1 MQSQKRQNDL
11 CLFPRQ
17 PIQYP
22 VIQVYAPTS
31 NAEEAQVERFNEDL
45 QDLSYF
51 TLMQTLTTPY
61 SYLAIFSSPIWYFL
75 PPLIR
80 HYSNI
85 EE

>member
-1 MQSQKRQNDL
+1 MQSQKQNDL
-11 CLFPRQ
+11 HLFPSK
-17 PIQYP
+17 PFNTT
-22 VIQVYAPTS
+22 VIQVYAPIS
-31 NAEEAQVERFNEDL
+31 NAEEPQVERFNEDL

-51 TLMQTLTTPY
+51 TLMQTLTSPY

-75 PPLIR
+75 PLLIK

>member
-1 MQSQKRQNDL
+1 MQSQKQNDL
-11 CLFPRQ
+11 RLFPSK
-17 PIQYP
+17 PFNTT
-22 VIQVYAPTS
+22 VIQVYAPIS
-31 NAEEAQVERFNEDL
+31 NAEEPQVERFNEDL

-51 TLMQTLTTPY
+51 TLMQTLTSPY

-75 PPLIR
+75 LPLIR